1 MKKLAVLLLLV
12 SLVMSGWSGFVL
24 AERGERSEAPWKTSE
39 SLSNLSRAAVGG
51 DGSVAVV
58 SDSKQR
64 IERLGADGTLLGQ
77 MTYEAVESGARV
89 DFNEAVSD
97 GDGRTYALATVLDS
111 YGLYVQSERIVRYDR
126 GGKGGQV
133 LYERKGDGASKRIG
147 RIKGLQLAGGSLYF
161 YEADADKLQLKRLAL
176 PDGAPLDVF
185 AFTLP
190 KDRYLSEITGTEPG
204 QIYYTTRRG
213 SIYQVSADGA
223 SAKLYPSGTQ
233 ASRSKNFPELPTLR
247 SDGSLMFV
255 DRLVNAV
262 VTLDP
267 LAPDATKTV
276 LDDAALQRI
285 APGLD
290 SYEIMDIK
298 QTPTGYAVV
307 LNDRMVLLS
316 ADFAPAGQVAKVIF
330 DSRTLWDRRLLWGVF
345 WLGLLLLVFSVRLFH
360 IHVLERRTSLFLK
373 QVLATVPAILI
384 AMILLSN
391 FIYDSFS
398 ARMETQ
404 MQRELALLARNGQN
418 LIDGDRLA
426 RLQSP
431 SDYRNEDYN
440 AIRAKMNFLFE
451 GEDSEQRQ
459 GLYSTLYKYEDGQIY
474 IVMDDDD
481 GVNMFKPFEKSE
493 ENEAVLNQGVVRTGQ
508 WEDADGKWLYAIGPV
523 YDGAG
528 TIVGVYETGRD
539 LSVLHRENRKI
550 YDNIIQNILMITAGL
565 VMLVVI
571 VTFVLLSP
579 IRKLRRSVMAMANG
593 DWDAEVK
600 LRNRDEVGDLG
611 VQFNRMARYIRQ
623 HIADITSFSEAS
635 YRFVPQQFF
644 HSLGKKGILDI
655 RLGDQIQKNMAV
667 MVANLRD
674 FRQLSKTLSPKENF
688 DFMNSF
694 LRRFG
699 PIVRQEDGLIS
710 KYLGAGF
717 MALFPGYAEEAIQAA
732 VAIRRELST
741 YNQHRRSSGYATVDI
756 GIAIHKGPLM
766 LGIIGEERR
775 WEGNVISD
783 DVQRTT
789 MLEQISDIVGCCI
802 VVTRDYYEQL
812 RSPERFMHRS
822 LGRIRLEGS
831 DEAMELID
839 VFEGDPEQQR
849 AAKERTKALF
859 ERGLALCQAGRF
871 YDARET
877 FVEVIK
883 QNRMDKAAKLYFYLC
898 DEYYQKGAGAGWN
911 GTLAV

>member
-1 MKKLAVLLLLV
+1 MKKVAVFLVLV
-12 SLVMSGWSGFVL
+12 SLALSGWSGYTL
-24 AERGERSEAPWKTSE
+24 ADRGGKDETSWKTKQGLHNL
-39 SLSNLSRAAVGG
+39 SLSAAGG

-58 SDSKQR
+58 SDSKQH
-64 IERLGADGTLLGQ
+64 IEQLGADGTLIGR
-77 MTYEAVESGARV
+77 MSYAAADRDARV
-89 DFNEAVSD
+89 DFNEAVAD
-97 GDGRTYALATVLDS
+97 EEGRVYALATMLDA
-111 YGLYVQSERIVRYDR
+111 YGLYVQSERIVRYDG
-126 GGKGGQV
+126 GGKNGKV
-133 LYERKGDGASKRIG
+133 LFERKGDGASKRIG
-147 RIKGLQLAGGSLYF
+147 QIKGLQLTEGALYF
-161 YEADADKLQLKRLAL
+161 YEASGEQLLLKKISL
-176 PDGAPLDVF
+176 PDGAAETTF
-185 AFTLP
+185 SFTLP
-190 KDRYLSEITGTEPG
+190 PDRFLSEITGTEPG
-204 QIYYTTRRG
+204 KIYFTTRRG
-213 SIYQVSADGA
+213 SIYRVDADGA
-223 SAKLYPSGTQ
+223 SARLYPETAAGVN
-233 ASRSKNFPELPTLR
+233 SKNFPELLTLR
-247 SDGSLMFV
+247 ADGSLMYV

-262 VTLDP
+262 SVLDP
-267 LAPDATKTV
+267 LAPAAAKIV
-276 LDDAALQRI
+276 LDDASLRRV

-290 SYEIMDIK
+290 SYEIMDVR
-298 QTPTGYAVV
+298 QTQTGFTVV
-307 LNDRMVLLS
+307 LNDRILLFS
-316 ADFAPAGQVAKVIF
+316 ADFSPAGQISHTSL
-330 DSRTLWDRRLLWGVF
+330 DSRTLWDRRLLWVVF
-345 WLGLLLLVFSVRLFH
+345 WLSLLLLVFSVRMFH
-360 IHVLERRTSLFLK
+360 VHVLKRRTSLFLK

-398 ARMETQ
+398 SRMEGQ

-426 RLQSP
+426 RLHSP
-431 SDYRNEDYN
+431 SDYGSADYT
-440 AIRAKMNFLFE
+440 AIRTKMNFLFE
-451 GEDSEQRQ
+451 GENSEQRQ
-459 GLYSTLYKYEDGQIY
+459 GLYSTLYKYEEGRIY

-481 GVNMFKPFEKSE
+481 GVNMFKPFEQSE
-493 ENEAVLNQGVVRTGQ
+493 ENAAVLAQGVIRTGQ

-528 TIVGVYETGRD
+528 QIVGIYETGRD
-539 LSVLHRENRKI
+539 LSVLQRENRTI
-550 YDNIIQNILMITAGL
+550 YYNIIENILMITAGL
-565 VMLVVI
+565 IVLVTLA
-571 VTFVLLSP
+571 TFFLLSP

-593 DWDAEVK
+593 DWDVEAK

-611 VQFNRMARYIRQ
+611 EQFNRMARYIRQ

-717 MALFPGYAEEAIQAA
+717 MALFPGHADEAIRAA
-732 VAIRRELST
+732 VALRRELAV
-741 YNQHRRSSGYATVDI
+741 YNQHRRGSGYMPVDI
-756 GIAIHKGPLM
+756 GIALHKGPLM

-789 MLEQISDIVGCCI
+789 MLEQISDLVGCSI
-802 VVTRDYYEQL
+802 VATRDYFEQL
-812 RSPERFMHRS
+812 RAPERFMHRS

-839 VFEGDPEQQR
+839 VYEGDPEQQR

-859 ERGLALCQAGRF
+859 ERGLALCQEGRF

-898 DEYYQKGAGAGWN
+898 DEYYQKGSGAGWN

>member
-1 MKKLAVLLLLV
+1 MKKLAVLLLLA
-12 SLVMSGWSGFVL
+12 SLIMSGWSGFVL
-24 AERGERSEAPWKTSE
+24 AERVDRSEAPWKSSE
-39 SLSNLSRAAVGG
+39 NLQNLSLAAAGG
-51 DGSVAVV
+51 DGSLAVV
-58 SDSKQR
+58 SDSKQK
-64 IERLGADGTLLGQ
+64 IKRLGADGTLLGQ
-77 MTYEAVESGARV
+77 MTYSPAERGARV
-89 DFNEAVSD
+89 DFNEAVAD
-97 GDGRTYALATVLDS
+97 EDGRIYALVTVLDS

-126 GGKGGQV
+126 SGKAGQV
-133 LYERKGDGASKRIG
+133 LYERKGDGTSKRIG
-147 RIKGLQLAGGSLYF
+147 HIEGLQLSGGALFF
-161 YEADADKLQLKRLAL
+161 YEADADKLQLKRIVL
-176 PDGAPLDVF
+176 PENAPETVF

-190 KDRYLSEITGTEPG
+190 KDRYLSEITGTAPG

-213 SIYQVSADGA
+213 SIYQVSAEGV
-223 SAKLYPSGTQ
+223 STKLYPSKTR
-233 ASRSKNFPELPTLR
+233 ASDAKNFPELVMLR
-247 SDGSLMFV
+247 TDGSLMFV

-262 VTLDP
+262 TTFDP
-267 LAPDATKTV
+267 LASAGTETV

-298 QTPTGYAVV
+298 QTPTGFTIV
-307 LNDRMVLLS
+307 LNDRILLMS
-316 ADFAPAGQVAKVIF
+316 ADFAPTGQISKVSF
-330 DSRTLWDRRLLWGVF
+330 DSKTLWDRRLLWAVF
-345 WLGLLLLVFSVRLFH
+345 WLGLLLLMFSVRFFH
-360 IHVLERRTSLFLK
+360 IHVLERRSSLFLK

-391 FIYDSFS
+391 FIYNSFS

-426 RLQSP
+426 RLHSP
-431 SDYRNEDYN
+431 ADYRNEDYM

-459 GLYSTLYKYEDGQIY
+459 GLYSTLYKYEGDQIY

-481 GVNMFKPFEKSE
+481 GVNMFKPFEK
-493 ENEAVLNQGVVRTGQ
+493 NEVNSDVLSQGVVRTGQ

-523 YDGAG
+523 YDSTGQ
-528 TIVGVYETGRD
+528 IVGVYETGRD

-550 YDNIIQNILMITAGL
+550 YYNIIENILMITGGL
-565 VMLVVI
+565 VVLVVI
-571 VTFVLLSP
+571 ATFVLLSP

-593 DWDAEVK
+593 DWDTEVK

-644 HSLGKKGILDI
+644 NSLGKKGILDI

-667 MVANLRD
+667 MVANLRE

-717 MALFPGYAEEAIQAA
+717 MALFPGYAEEAIRAA
-732 VAIRRELST
+732 VAIRRELLV

-789 MLEQISDIVGCCI
+789 MLEQISELVGCCI

-822 LGRIRLEGS
+822 LGRIRLESS

-849 AAKERTKALF
+849 AAKERTKVLF

>member
-1 MKKLAVLLLLV
+1 MKKVAVLLVLL
-12 SLVMSGWSGFVL
+12 SLALSGWSGYTL
-24 AERGERSEAPWKTSE
+24 AERGDKNATSWKTTQGLNNL
-39 SLSNLSRAAVGG
+39 SLSASGG
-51 DGSVAVV
+51 DGSIAVV
-58 SDSKQR
+58 SDSKQH
-64 IERLGADGTLLGQ
+64 IEQLDADGTLLRQ
-77 MTYEAVESGARV
+77 MSYAAAGRDARI
-89 DFNEAVSD
+89 DFNEAVAD
-97 GDGRTYALATVLDS
+97 GEGRIYALATALDS
-111 YGLYVQSERIVRYDR
+111 YGLYVQNERILRYDG
-126 GGKGGQV
+126 GGKNGK
-133 LYERKGDGASKRIG
+133 LLFERKGDGASKRIG
-147 RIKGLQLAGGSLYF
+147 QIRGLQLAGDSLYF
-161 YEADADKLQLKRLAL
+161 YEAAADKLQLKKIVL
-176 PDGAPLDVF
+176 PDGAPETVF
-185 AFTLP
+185 EFTLP
-190 KDRYLSEITGTEPG
+190 QDRYLSEITGTEPG
-204 QIYYTTRRG
+204 QIYFTTRRG
-213 SIYQVSADGA
+213 SIYRVNADGT
-223 SAKLYPSGTQ
+223 SAKLYPETAAGGN
-233 ASRSKNFPELPTLR
+233 SKNFPELLTLR
-247 SDGSLMFV
+247 ADGSLMFV

-262 VTLDP
+262 AVLDP
-267 LAPDATKTV
+267 LAPAAAKTV
-276 LDDAALQRI
+276 LEDAALRRA

-290 SYEIMDIK
+290 SYEMMDVR
-298 QTPTGYAVV
+298 QTPTGYTVV
-307 LNDRMVLLS
+307 LNDRLLLFA
-316 ADFAPAGQVAKVIF
+316 ADFSPAGQVSQASL
-330 DSRTLWDRRLLWGVF
+330 DSRTLWERRLVWGVF
-345 WLGLLLLVFSVRLFH
+345 WLGLLLLAFSSRLFH
-360 IHVLERRTSLFLK
+360 IHVLKRRTSLFLK

-398 ARMETQ
+398 SRMETQ

-426 RLQSP
+426 RLHSP
-431 SDYRNEDYN
+431 SDYGSADYK
-440 AIRAKMNFLFE
+440 AIRTKMNFLFE

-459 GLYSTLYKYEDGQIY
+459 GLYSTLYKYEGGRIY

-481 GVNMFKPFEKSE
+481 GVNMFKPFEESE
-493 ENEAVLNQGVVRTGQ
+493 DNAAVLKEGVIRTGH

-523 YDGAG
+523 RDSEGR
-528 TIVGVYETGRD
+528 IVGIYETGRD
-539 LSVLHRENRKI
+539 LSVLQRENRTI
-550 YDNIIQNILMITAGL
+550 YYNIIQNILMITAGL
-565 VMLVVI
+565 IVLVTLA
-571 VTFVLLSP
+571 TFFLLSP

-593 DWDAEVK
+593 DWDVEAK

-611 VQFNRMARYIRQ
+611 EQFNRMARYIRQ
-623 HIADITSFSEAS
+623 HISDITSFSEAS

-644 HSLGKKGILDI
+644 HSLGKRGILDI

-717 MALFPGYAEEAIQAA
+717 MALFPGHAEEAIRAA
-732 VAIRRELST
+732 VAIRRELAV
-741 YNQHRRSSGYATVDI
+741 YNQHRRGSGYVPVDI
-756 GIAIHKGPLM
+756 GIALHKGPLM

-789 MLEQISDIVGCCI
+789 TLEQISDLVGCCI
-802 VVTRDYYEQL
+802 VATRDYYEQL
-812 RSPERFMHRS
+812 RSPERFLHRS

-839 VFEGDPEQQR
+839 IFEGDPEQQR

-859 ERGLALCQAGRF
+859 ERGLALCQEGRF

-898 DEYYQKGAGAGWN
+898 DEYYQKGSGAGWN